1 MSTVIKVNGLSK
13 AYQLGQFS
21 TGTITDDIRRW
32 WALKRGKE
40 DPYLKI
46 GEVNDRTKAS
56 SNKIVWSLKDIGFE
70 IKGGDSVG
78 VIGRNGAGKSTL
90 LKLLSQITSPTSGNI
105 KILGRVASLL
115 EVGTGFHPE
124 LTGKENVFL
133 NGAILGMSK
142 DEIKR
147 KFDEIV
153 DFSGVE
159 RYLDTPVKRYS
170 SGMYVRLAFAVAAHL
185 ESEILIVD
193 EVLAVG
199 DVEFQKKCLGKMN
212 DITKGEGRTILF
224 VSHNL
229 PMIASLCN
237 KGLVLDQGRLVFDGL
252 SSTAINYYQNGE
264 NLTPGKVS
272 YPDEKT
278 RPGDSLAGLVEAFLL
293 NSHGEIS
300 AELNIV
306 EAFTVKIVYEIKQAG
321 LKNAYPNFH
330 FLDQFGQYVFVT
342 SPLKGM
348 IDANNAVGQ
357 YEAQCTIPANFLNAG
372 NFSISVAFTCDF
384 NGAHTSFYEQ
394 NAINFSM
401 IEDLNNSPTRIGNYG
416 GALPGTVRP
425 ILNWGIEK
433 KG

>member
-1 MSTVIKVNGLSK
+1 MSTVIKVNNLSK

-21 TGTITDDIRRW
+21 TGTITEDLKRW
-32 WALKRGKE
+32 WALKRGQE

-46 GEVNDRTKAS
+46 GEVNDRTKVS
-56 SNKIVWSLKDIGFE
+56 KSKIVWSLKDVGFN
-70 IKGGDSVG
+70 IQSGDSVG

-105 KILGRVASLL
+105 KIHGRVASLL

-124 LTGKENVFL
+124 LTGRENVFL

-142 DEIKR
+142 NEIKR

-199 DVEFQKKCLGKMN
+199 DVEFQRKCLGKMN

-264 NLTPGKVS
+264 NLTPGRIS
-272 YPDEKT
+272 YPDESR
-278 RPGDSLAGLVEAFLL
+278 RPGDSMAELIEAYIL
-293 NSHGEIS
+293 NSTGEIS
-300 AELNIV
+300 AELDIV
-306 EAFTVKIVYEIKQAG
+306 ESFSVKIRYNIKKSA

-342 SPLKGM
+342 SPLQRL
-348 IDANNAVGQ
+348 IDSNLAVGS
-357 YEAQCTIPANFLNAG
+357 YEAECIVPANFLNAG

-401 IEDLNNSPTRIGNYG
+401 IEDLDNSPTRIGNYG
-416 GALPGTVRP
+416 GAIPGIIRP
-425 ILNWGIEK
+425 ILDWNIDN